1 MLTLNQQIVN
11 DKPTNWPPP
20 KVLVFIAQLVEHS
33 SDNEEAMGSNPLEV
47 PVFFPVHL
55 IFLEMIKLQVLLRRS
70 YLHLKYVSI
79 IVITR

>member
-20 KVLVFIAQLVEHS
+20 KVLVFIAQLVEHC

-47 PVFFPVHL
+47 PVFFSGSF
-55 IFLEMIKLQVLLRRS
+55 IFFGND
-70 YLHLKYVSI
+70 
-79 IVITR
+79 